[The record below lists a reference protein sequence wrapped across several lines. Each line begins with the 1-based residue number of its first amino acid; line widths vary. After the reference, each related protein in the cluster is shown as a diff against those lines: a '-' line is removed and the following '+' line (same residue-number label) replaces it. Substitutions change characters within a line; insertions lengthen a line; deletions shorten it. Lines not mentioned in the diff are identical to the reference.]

1 VTFNAEMSMD
11 GAGRTLLTR
20 WVEAIMSKLFSSLG
34 FRPIN
39 AAPEE
44 RPAGEAESPADDAP
58 AAPAERA
65 SGAAAA
71 PANDD
76 EKEEKKEEDEDE
88 EMEESEP
95 PTPRKG
101 GFGRKRRAVR
111 REGADGEQRDR

>member
-1 VTFNAEMSMD
+1 
-11 GAGRTLLTR
+11 
-20 WVEAIMSKLFSSLG
+20 MSKLFSSLG

-101 GFGRKRRAVR
+101 GFGRKRRASSDLDSTPKKRVPA
-111 REGADGEQRDR
+111 GAARIIP